1 MKFYKHFYSENTD
14 YQDIEIFKPIGFP
27 DFYSVLK
34 GRYYG
39 YCILKSKSVS
49 KTLKNDILK
58 ECTTIRVS
66 FFLEEIIP
74 ALLIKNEYEF
84 LKLILDTYYEEL
96 FESDVWSSTT
106 TSAIYLIGLS
116 NSNWHAKSYSRAKRN
131 LELVQLEL
139 VEIGYY
145 DYLSLL
151 YYYTKLKISFSEKA
165 IEINRNA
172 LKNIKLHVKKTGFK
186 LFLSLAKEF
195 SLK

>member
-1 MKFYKHFYSENTD
+1 M
-14 YQDIEIFKPIGFP
+14 
-27 DFYSVLK
+27 
-34 GRYYG
+34 
-39 YCILKSKSVS
+39 
-49 KTLKNDILK
+49 
-58 ECTTIRVS
+58 
-66 FFLEEIIP
+66 
-74 ALLIKNEYEF
+74 
-84 LKLILDTYYEEL
+84 
-96 FESDVWSSTT
+96 
-106 TSAIYLIGLS
+106 S
-116 NSNWHAKSYSRAKRN
+116 NSNWHIKSYSRAKRN

-145 DYLSLL
+145 DYLSLF